1 MSDSLVTLIVDGKEI
16 QLPVITGTCGE
27 KAIDITS
34 LRKETG
40 YVTLDPSLANTAEY
54 KSSISYVDGE
64 KGILLYRGY
73 PIEELVEY
81 GRFVDV
87 AYLLINGELP
97 TPEQRTHFRAA
108 LNENS
113 MLHEGIRHFFD
124 RFPLSSRPMTMLS
137 SMFNAQSSFYED
149 VDLLSL
155 TEDIEK
161 TSARVI
167 SSTRTMAAFTYRKIN
182 GLPINQPRY
191 DLPFCTNFLH
201 MMFDSPVKP
210 YIINPEAERMLNVL
224 FILHAEHSTNCS
236 CHTVTTIGSAQAN
249 LYAALSA
256 GISALSGPLH
266 GGANE
271 AACKMLRHIMNDYGG
286 NVKMFMDN
294 VKTKKEKVFGFGHR
308 VYKTCDPRAV
318 IIKREAHKFLES
330 MHINDPFLDLA
341 QEVEVYAMHDEYFID
356 RRLYPNVDFY
366 SGIIYRALGIPEDF
380 FTMMF
385 ALARLPGWI
394 AHWVAM
400 RDVNTKICRP
410 REIYV
415 GHPIRHIADI

>member
-1 MSDSLVTLIVDGKEI
+1 MNEQFATLIIDGAEVK
-16 QLPVITGTCGE
+16 LPIVIGTRGE

-34 LRKETG
+34 LRKTTG
-40 YVTLDPSLANTAEY
+40 YVTLDPSLANTAEC
-54 KSSISYVDGE
+54 KSAISFVDGE
-64 KGILLYRGY
+64 NGVLLYRGY
-73 PIEELVEY
+73 PIEDLVNIAD
-81 GRFVDV
+81 FVKV

-97 TPEQRTHFRAA
+97 TPEQDKNFREN

-124 RFPLSSRPMTMLS
+124 RFPLTSKPMTMLS
-137 SMFNAQSSFYED
+137 TMFNAQSSFYEN

-155 TEDIEK
+155 TERIEK
-161 TSARVI
+161 TAARVI

-182 GLPINQPRY
+182 GLPVNQPRH
-191 DLPFCTNFLH
+191 DLTFCANFLH

-210 YIINPEAERMLNVL
+210 YIVEPEAERILNIL
-224 FILHAEHSTNCS
+224 FILHAEHSSNCS

-271 AACKMLRHIMNDYGG
+271 AVCQMLRDIQNKYNG
-286 NVKMFMDN
+286 NVRAFLDQ
-294 VKTKKEKVFGFGHR
+294 VKLKKEKAFGFGHR
-308 VYKTCDPRAV
+308 VYKTYDPRAM
-318 IIKREAHKFLES
+318 IIKKETHQFLEA
-330 MHINDPFLDLA
+330 MNLNDPFLDLA
-341 QEVEVYAMHDEYFID
+341 QELEEIALHEDYFLE
-356 RRLYPNVDFY
+356 RNLYPNVDFY
-366 SGIIYRALGIPEDF
+366 SGVIYRALGIPESF

-394 AHWVAM
+394 AHWTAM

-410 REIYV
+410 REIYTGLDV
-415 GHPIRHIADI
+415 RHCNR